1 MMSGTADPA
10 GNTAAAHDG
19 TDLELLTHVA
29 QGDQEAMAT
38 LYGRYERLTFGLA
51 LRITKDPTLAEDV
64 VQDAMVGVW
73 RNASRYASERGS
85 VRTWMMSIVH
95 HRAVDAIRRR
105 RFTSELPEG
114 DAPPPPSLVL
124 PDIWPVVAQRLDR
137 AAIEEALAQLSPP
150 QREAVELAY
159 FGGLTQQEIAARTAS
174 PLGTVKSRVRLGLIA
189 LGRVLVAETSTP
201 QGLAVGRTLATA
213 PQEDA
218 AS

>member
-85 VRTWMMSIVH
+85 VRTWMMSITG
-95 HRAVDAIRRR
+95 RSMRSVDAGSRASCRREMHR
-105 RFTSELPEG
+105 RPRRSSCPTSGP
-114 DAPPPPSLVL
+114 
-124 PDIWPVVAQRLDR
+124 
-137 AAIEEALAQLSPP
+137 
-150 QREAVELAY
+150 
-159 FGGLTQQEIAARTAS
+159 
-174 PLGTVKSRVRLGLIA
+174 
-189 LGRVLVAETSTP
+189 
-201 QGLAVGRTLATA
+201 
-213 PQEDA
+213 
-218 AS
+218 